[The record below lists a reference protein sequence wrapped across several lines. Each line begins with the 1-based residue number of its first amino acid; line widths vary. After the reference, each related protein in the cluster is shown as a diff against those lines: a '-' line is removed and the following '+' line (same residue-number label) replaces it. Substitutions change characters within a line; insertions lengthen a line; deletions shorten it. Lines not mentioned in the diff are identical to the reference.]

1 MSIMNRNETK
11 ACRRHNIDRLA
22 QLGGV
27 SERTATNLYNRC
39 VRYCLRYFRWG
50 EEQAN
55 GSGHYS
61 KWQWEAHEHEGE
73 LLKALGKR
81 LGDELKDYGLEWE
94 YPGLYPVLV
103 DERGNHAVELLWY

>member
-1 MSIMNRNETK
+1 MTFNEIK
-11 ACRRHNIDRLA
+11 ACRQRNIELLA
-22 QLGGV
+22 ARKDGD
-27 SERTATNLYNRC
+27 EFAAKHLYNRC
-39 VRYCLRYFRWG
+39 IRYCRRHFRWG
-50 EEQAN
+50 EMRAN

-81 LGDELKDYGLEWE
+81 LGDELRDYGLEWE
-94 YPGLYPVLV
+94 YPGLYPVLI

>member
-1 MSIMNRNETK
+1 MTSNEIKT
-11 ACRRHNIDRLA
+11 CRRHNIERLG

-27 SERTATNLYNRC
+27 NERTATSLYNRC

-50 EEQAN
+50 EMSAN

-61 KWQWEAHEHEGE
+61 KWQWENHEHEGE

-81 LGDELKDYGLEWE
+81 LDDELKAYGLEWE
-94 YPGLYPVLV
+94 YPGLYPILI
-103 DERGNHAVELLWY
+103 DERGNHAVELIWY